1 MNQGFMA
8 INNTLPWVAPSVVY
22 IMNHKFLST
31 VVHLLI
37 IYVGV
42 RKYGK
47 KVALVIAWC
56 GDCSSS
62 FLKSE

>member
-37 IYVGV
+37 IYRCEKVWGKGCSCYSMV
-42 RKYGK
+42 R
-47 KVALVIAWC
+47 
-56 GDCSSS
+56 
-62 FLKSE
+62 

>member
-8 INNTLPWVAPSVVY
+8 INNTHPWVAPSVVY
-22 IMNHKFLST
+22 IMHHKFLST

-42 RKYGK
+42 RKYGRS
-47 KVALVIAWC
+47 L
-56 GDCSSS
+56 
-62 FLKSE
+62 LLL